1 MNRRLFAAAALLPLV
16 ASCSAQ
22 TRLSIDRETF
32 LAKLELA
39 QESVATL
46 EAENPFGAL
55 SFRSR
60 VVDEE
65 GKSSIL
71 LFGYDEEENAFYFD
85 SVAREEHIFYYGGPV
100 EGEEG
105 EEPSYHYV
113 TLDENDEYVEVEDEA
128 RIALIDSFFAE
139 IKNVALSA
147 NTIAVTRA
155 SAAFAALELS
165 EAEVKAQYEGE
176 EEPEVAVGD
185 LYLDLRGELYYQDVN
200 VYGAGVSYAFG
211 TIAEIEEG
219 EDEEVFVLD
228 EEAQNY
234 EEGRYAIA
242 IDQYEGNYYAIDYV
256 EGDDTHLT
264 WEFEFTFADPT
275 IEEGE

>member
-1 MNRRLFAAAALLPLV
+1 MNRKLFAAAALLPLV

-22 TRLSIDRETF
+22 TRQSIDREAF

-46 EAENPFGAL
+46 ELENPFAAL

-60 VVDEE
+60 GVDED

-85 SVAREEHIFYYGGPV
+85 SVAGEEHIFYYGGPV

-105 EEPSYHYV
+105 EEPAYHYV

-128 RIALIDSFFAE
+128 KIAFIDAVFEEAKATALFA
-139 IKNVALSA
+139 N
-147 NTIAVTRA
+147 
-155 SAAFAALELS
+155 AFALVQTNAVFATLEMN
-165 EAEVKAQYEGE
+165 EAEVEAQYEGE

-185 LYLDLRGELYYQDVN
+185 LYLDLMGEIYYQDVN

-219 EDEEVFVLD
+219 EDAEVFVLD
-228 EEAQNY
+228 EEAEDY

>member
-22 TRLSIDRETF
+22 TRLSIDREAF

-46 EAENPFGAL
+46 EVENPFGAL

-60 VVDEE
+60 VADEE
-65 GKSSIL
+65 GRSSIL

-85 SVAREEHIFYYGGPV
+85 SVSGEEHIFYYGGPV

-128 RIALIDSFFAE
+128 RIALIDSFFE
-139 IKNVALSA
+139 EVKNVALSA

-165 EAEVKAQYEGE
+165 EAEVEAQYEGE
-176 EEPEVAVGD
+176 EEPEVAIGD

-234 EEGRYAIA
+234 EEGRCAIA

-275 IEEGE
+275 IEEAE